1 MGGFIYI
8 EKRGHDF
15 VAWKNRPGQEFLELH
30 VSRAGQG
37 ILVLCGAVLSPFLC
51 VILLPVD
58 CLSECGQSFP
68 SAGEQPALSVKVQ
81 VLKSVGRLKELVSE
95 IL

>member
-1 MGGFIYI
+1 M
-8 EKRGHDF
+8 EKHGHDF
-15 VAWKNRPGQEFLELH
+15 VAWKSRPGQEFLELH
-30 VSRAGQG
+30 VSRVGQG

-51 VILLPVD
+51 VPLLPVH

-68 SAGEQPALSVKVQ
+68 STGEPALSVKVQ
-81 VLKSVGRLKELVSE
+81 VLKSVGRHKELVFV

>member
-1 MGGFIYI
+1 M
-8 EKRGHDF
+8 EEQT
-15 VAWKNRPGQEFLELH
+15 GQEFLELH

-37 ILVLCGAVLSPFLC
+37 ILVPCEAVLSPFLC
-51 VILLPVD
+51 VLLLPFD

-68 SAGEQPALSVKVQ
+68 SAGELPALSGKVQ
-81 VLKSVGRLKELVSE
+81 VLKSVGRHKELVSV